1 MQHYKKLS
9 FFFALRSKLQ
19 KVNGIAQNSQNNTA
33 KVVLVLDDDEKDE
46 VVGDI
51 LVTMLDEIDDLEEG
65 IVDIVEEL
73 VFLAFHFVLVG
84 TFRNFVVADMVK
96 DCVGCYKD
104 PKVPSVLCAFFSIDF
119 LGFPQ
124 ETWQIILQG

>member
-1 MQHYKKLS
+1 MYLVTYATLQKIK

-33 KVVLVLDDDEKDE
+33 KVVLVLDDDDEKDE
-46 VVGDI
+46 VVDDI
-51 LVTMLDEIDDLEEG
+51 LETMLDEIEDLEEG

-73 VFLAFHFVLVG
+73 VSLAFHFVLVG

-96 DCVGCYKD
+96 DYVGCYKD
-104 PKVPSVLCAFFSIDF
+104 PKV
-119 LGFPQ
+119 Q
-124 ETWQIILQG
+124 

>member
-1 MQHYKKLS
+1 M
-9 FFFALRSKLQ
+9 RSKLQ

-33 KVVLVLDDDEKDE
+33 KVVLVLDDDDEKDE

-51 LVTMLDEIDDLEEG
+51 LETMLDEIEDLEEG
-65 IVDIVEEL
+65 IVDTVEVL
-73 VFLAFHFVLVG
+73 VFLTFHFVLVG

-96 DCVGCYKD
+96 DYVGCYKVL
-104 PKVPSVLCAFFSIDF
+104 KVPSVLCAFFSIDF

>member
-9 FFFALRSKLQ
+9 FFFFALRSKLH

-46 VVGDI
+46 VVDDI
-51 LVTMLDEIDDLEEG
+51 LETMLDEIEDLEEG

-73 VFLAFHFVLVG
+73 VSLAFHFVLVG

-96 DCVGCYKD
+96 DYVGCYKD
-104 PKVPSVLCAFFSIDF
+104 PKV
-119 LGFPQ
+119 Q
-124 ETWQIILQG
+124 